1 MWRRDWKARQAVC
14 GVVLMLVCVVLLGVG
29 GPAYGAAKTT
39 ITFWTFL
46 NPEAADPRSK
56 ALRATIDGFMADNP
70 DIEVKTESIHWGKID
85 GLAIQAAAAGGG
97 PDVLNVYSVQLTKH
111 VNAKTVA
118 PLNTYVEK
126 WYGQHKTDYIIAP
139 KETEYD
145 GKVYGLL
152 WETRVWLLYYRQDLL
167 EKAGLKVPHTLD
179 DLAKVAQKIGSDRLQ
194 GFVVGLS
201 DTQLAAAFVETF
213 EPLLWG
219 AGGSLLDAKGKA
231 AFNSPAG
238 QQVMQW
244 IADLTR
250 TGGMGKAAASMNA
263 DDILSGFK
271 AGTIGMS
278 FQGSMRVS
286 AAREAK
292 DVGPM
297 IRTAPLPGFQAG
309 KPSPGLTAGQS
320 LTIGANSKNKDAAWR
335 FIEYYLSPKAQLL
348 FAKAG
353 VLPIR
358 KSVYADPYFQTPQ
371 GQELIQWR
379 DYINNHGR
387 VGRYPEDFAKLSE
400 LLARAAQDVVLR
412 NVPVKQA
419 LDDAAKKYDAQTG
432 M

>member
-1 MWRRDWKARQAVC
+1 MWRNDGGQWRALRV
-14 GVVLMLVCVVLLGVG
+14 VVLAVAGLLAVG
-29 GPAYGAAKTT
+29 GPAHGAAKTT

-56 ALRATIDGFMADNP
+56 ALKTAIDGFMAENP

-118 PLNTYVEK
+118 PLNAYVEK
-126 WYGQHKTDYIIAP
+126 WYSQNKNDYIIPP
-139 KETEYD
+139 KETTYD
-145 GKVYGLL
+145 GKVYALL
-152 WETRVWLLYYRQDLL
+152 WETRVWVLYYRQDLL
-167 EKAGLKVPHTLD
+167 EKAGLKVPQTLNE
-179 DLAKVAQKIGSDRLQ
+179 LAKAAQKIGSDRLQ

-238 QQVMQW
+238 QRVMQW
-244 IADLTR
+244 IADLVR
-250 TGGMGKAAASMNA
+250 TGGMGKGAASMNA

-292 DVGPM
+292 DIGPM
-297 IRTAPLPGFQAG
+297 IWTAPMPGFQAG
-309 KPSPGLTAGQS
+309 KPSPGMTAGQT
-320 LTIGANSKNKDAAWR
+320 LTIGANSKNKDVAWR
-335 FIEYYLSPKAQLL
+335 FIEYFLSAKAQLP

-353 VLPIR
+353 IVPVR
-358 KSVYADPYFQTPQ
+358 KSVYADPFFQTPE
-371 GQELIQWR
+371 GREITQWR
-379 DYINNHGR
+379 DYIDKYGR

-412 NVPVKQA
+412 NVPVKKA
-419 LDDAAKKYDAQTG
+419 LDEAAAKYNAQAG

>member
-1 MWRRDWKARQAVC
+1 MSRGKHFRLVW
-14 GVVLMLVCVVLLGVG
+14 GIVLGMVSLAGWG
-29 GPAYGAAKTT
+29 WPMPAAAKTP

-46 NPEAADPRSK
+46 NPEAGDPRSK
-56 ALRATIDGFMADNP
+56 ALKAVIDGFMAENP
-70 DIEVKTESIHWGKID
+70 DVEVKTESIHWGKID

-118 PLNTYVEK
+118 PMSTYLEK
-126 WYGQHKTDYIIAP
+126 WYAQNKGDYIIP
-139 KETEYD
+139 LKETEFD
-145 GKVYGLL
+145 GKVMALL
-152 WETRVWLLYYRQDLL
+152 WETRVWVLYYRQDLL
-167 EKAGLKVPHTLD
+167 EKAGLKPPQTLD
-179 DLAKVAQKIGSDRLQ
+179 ELAKAAQKTGSDRLQ

-201 DTQLAAAFVETF
+201 ETQLGAAFVETF

-219 AGGSLLDAKGKA
+219 QGGSLLDAKGKA

-238 QQVMQW
+238 QRVMQW
-244 IADLTR
+244 IADLVR
-250 TGGMGKAAASMNA
+250 TGGMSKSAAGMNA

-292 DVGPM
+292 DIGPQ
-297 IRTAPLPGFQAG
+297 IHTAPMPGVAPG
-309 KPSPGLTAGQS
+309 KPTPGMTAGQT
-320 LTIGANSKNKDAAWR
+320 LTIGANSKNREAAWR
-335 FIEYYLSPKAQLL
+335 FIEYYLSPKAQLN

-353 VLPIR
+353 VLPVR
-358 KSVYADPYFQTPQ
+358 KSVYNDPYFQTPQ
-371 GQELIQWR
+371 GRELIQWR
-379 DYINNHGR
+379 DYIDKHGK

-400 LLARAAQDVVLR
+400 LLARAAQDVVLK
-412 NVPVKQA
+412 NVPAKQA
-419 LDDAAKKYDAQTG
+419 LDEAAAKYNAQAG

>member
-1 MWRRDWKARQAVC
+1 MWKNNGRRIQVAM
-14 GVVLMLVCVVLLGVG
+14 LMLLVVALLLGVG
-29 GPAYGAAKTT
+29 GPAHAAAKTT
-39 ITFWTFL
+39 VTFWTFL

-56 ALRATIDGFMADNP
+56 ALKAAIEGFMAENP
-70 DIEVKTESIHWGKID
+70 DIEVKAESIHWGKID

-97 PDVLNVYSVQLTKH
+97 PDILNIYSVQLTKH
-111 VNAKTVA
+111 VNAKVVA

-126 WYGQHKTDYIIAP
+126 WYPKNKDDYIIP
-139 KETEYD
+139 LKETEYD
-145 GKVYGLL
+145 GKVMALL
-152 WETRVWLLYYRQDLL
+152 WETRVWVLWYRQDLL
-167 EKAGLKVPHTLD
+167 EKAGLKVPQTLD
-179 DLAKVAQKIGSDRLQ
+179 ELAKAAQKIASDRVQ

-213 EPLLWG
+213 EPLLW
-219 AGGSLLDAKGKA
+219 ARGGSLLDAKGKA

-238 QQVMQW
+238 QQTLQW
-244 IADLTR
+244 IADLVR
-250 TGGMGKAAASMNA
+250 TGGMGKEAVGMNA

-271 AGTIGMS
+271 AGTTAMS

-286 AAREAK
+286 AAREGK

-297 IRTAPLPGFQAG
+297 IRTAPVPGLQAG
-309 KPSPGLTAGQS
+309 KPTPGLTAGQT

-335 FIEYYLSPKAQLL
+335 FIEYYLSPKVQLG
-348 FAKAG
+348 FAKAS
-353 VLPIR
+353 VVPIR
-358 KSVYADPYFQTPQ
+358 KSVYVDPYFQTPQ

-379 DYINNHGR
+379 DYIEKYGR

-419 LDDAAKKYDAQTG
+419 LDDAAAKYNAQAG